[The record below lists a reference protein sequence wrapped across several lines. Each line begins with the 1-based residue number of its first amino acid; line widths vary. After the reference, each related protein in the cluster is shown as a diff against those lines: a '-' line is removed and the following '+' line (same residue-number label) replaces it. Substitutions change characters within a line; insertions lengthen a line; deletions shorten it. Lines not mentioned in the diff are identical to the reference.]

1 MRLFG
6 DRGDRKNGGGL
17 GEERDSWMACKV
29 DGLYGVRR
37 RLMGNKYVRFRSGT
51 GRGFV
56 GLGFVI
62 FRLVFKIMI
71 RNSASRGAWLV
82 LKWLLLCSD
91 FFCSEKPTA
100 RPSGAT
106 HGMLMA
112 GFVEIWLA
120 LTRKAMEF
128 FQSSASYTSLENA
141 KVLLCIDIERF
152 VIKIKGTIYKLL

>member
-1 MRLFG
+1 LRLFG

-112 GFVEIWLA
+112 GFVEIWLKEEHEKQRERRRDLKKGRRPCA
-120 LTRKAMEF
+120 DEKGDG
-128 FQSSASYTSLENA
+128 
-141 KVLLCIDIERF
+141 VLPVECELH
-152 VIKIKGTIYKLL
+152 VA